1 MTTLDELKAKRMAEL
16 QQQQQQQGNAQMQQE
31 MALQQ
36 QMEQLEALVKRHL
49 SKQALERYGNLKVAH
64 PETTMQLT
72 VVLARLIQEGRV
84 KEVSDAKLKELLI
97 QIIPKKRDINIVRK

>member
-16 QQQQQQQGNAQMQQE
+16 QQQQQQGNAQMQQE

-36 QMEQLEALVKRHL
+36 QMEQLEALVKQHL

-84 KEVSDAKLKELLI
+84 KEVSDAQLKELLI
-97 QIIPKKRDINIVRK
+97 QIIPKKRDIKIVRK